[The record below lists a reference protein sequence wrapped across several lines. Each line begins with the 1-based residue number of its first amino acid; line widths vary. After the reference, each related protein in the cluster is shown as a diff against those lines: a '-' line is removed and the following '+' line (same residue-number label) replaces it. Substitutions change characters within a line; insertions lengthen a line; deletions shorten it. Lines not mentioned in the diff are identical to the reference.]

1 MRAPVKIKE
10 AAERLGISQRAI
22 RFYEKQG
29 LLKPS
34 RQAYNRYR
42 EFGEDDVWRLQT
54 IIALREAG
62 MPIADIRTALAEID
76 AKDSNRLMELLE
88 LQRSVMFAKW
98 VEMKQ
103 MIETTDRMIETLRLN
118 RTLPLDDIYRLA
130 EGSRRL
136 REQRAWEDRWG
147 FDRLAVEH
155 DRLVREDMAKY
166 RDYDEALRLVVKRA
180 APVRGERGLDIGTGT
195 GNLAGLCLDAGAE
208 MAAVDQS
215 KEMLKACRRKHPDV
229 ETRLGNFLA
238 IPYLDGRFD
247 FVVSS
252 FALRHLSDGQIPL
265 AVQEMRRVLK
275 PHGRICI
282 ADLMSVGGGEEA
294 PDDAGTGLPLPA
306 LLDALEMNGY
316 IARVDRVNARLHVI
330 LAAPVRPHRP
340 G

>member
-1 MRAPVKIKE
+1 MKIKE
-10 AAERLGISQRAI
+10 AAERLNISQRAI

-29 LLKPS
+29 LLSPS
-34 RQAYNRYR
+34 RQQHNGYR
-42 EFGEDDVWRLQT
+42 EFGEDDIWRLQT

-62 MPIADIRTALAEID
+62 MPVADIRKALAEIY
-76 AKDSNRLMELLE
+76 AKDESRLLDLLE

-103 MIETTDRMIETLRLN
+103 MIETTDRMIETLRLR
-118 RTLPLDDIYRLA
+118 RTLPLDDIYQLA

-136 REQRAWEDRWG
+136 REQRAWEDKWG
-147 FDRLAVEH
+147 FDELAGDH
-155 DRLVREDMAKY
+155 DRLVREDKAKY
-166 RDYDEALRLVVKRA
+166 RDYDEALRLIVKRVS
-180 APVRGERGLDIGTGT
+180 PVRGERGLDIGTGT
-195 GNLAGLCLDAGAE
+195 GNLAGLCLEAGAA

-215 KEMLKACRRKHPDV
+215 KEMLKACRMKFPEA

-238 IPYLDGRFD
+238 LPWLDGRFD

-252 FALRHLSDGQIPL
+252 FALRHLTGSQIPL

-275 PHGRICI
+275 PHGRICV
-282 ADLMSVGGGEEA
+282 ADLMTAGEDGERESGEA
-294 PDDAGTGLPLPA
+294 GLPLPA
-306 LLDALEMNGY
+306 LLEALETNGY
-316 IARVDRVNARLHVI
+316 IARRDQVNERLHVV

>member
-1 MRAPVKIKE
+1 MKIKE

-29 LLKPS
+29 LLSPS
-34 RQAYNRYR
+34 RQQHNGYR
-42 EFGEDDVWRLQT
+42 EFGEEDIWRLQT
-54 IIALREAG
+54 IVALREAG

-76 AKDSNRLMELLE
+76 AKDEDRLMELLE

-103 MIETTDRMIETLRLN
+103 MIETADRMIETLRQN
-118 RTLPLDDIYRLA
+118 RTLPIDDIYQLA
-130 EGSRRL
+130 ESSRIL

-147 FDRLAVEH
+147 FDELAGDH
-155 DRLVREDMAKY
+155 DRLVREDKTKY
-166 RDYDEALRLVVKRA
+166 PDYDEALRLIVKRA

-195 GNLAGLCLDAGAE
+195 GNLAGLCLEAGAA

-215 KEMLKACRRKHPDV
+215 KEMLKACRRKFPEV

-238 IPYLDGRFD
+238 LPYLDGRFD

-252 FALRHLSDGQIPL
+252 FALRHLTGSQMLL

-282 ADLMSVGGGEEA
+282 ADLMTIGESGACGSSE
-294 PDDAGTGLPLPA
+294 TGLPLPA
-306 LLDALEMNGY
+306 LLDALETNGY
-316 IARVDRVNARLHVI
+316 ITKLDQMGERLHVV
-330 LAAPVRPHRP
+330 LAVPVRPHRP